1 MLKNYI
7 KIALRNLW
15 KDKLF
20 SVINIISLSIG
31 LSAAFV
37 IGLMVYYDFTFD
49 KFHEDDDR
57 IYRIVTRR
65 ESPSRIFHIAGTSTA
80 FPDVVREKFS
90 TVEQLTYFN
99 IWNPEKVSQWRS
111 NRVFKNPEFVVF
123 TDTTYFNLFEYE
135 WLAGSSSIALT
146 SPAQVVLSQKRAKRY
161 FPESKPEDVIGKV
174 LVYNDSVQATVTGV
188 VANFENRTDLVFEE
202 FISLP
207 TALKTGQVQQL
218 QSKTWNQ
225 LSSSDQVFIKL
236 KGNTDDKVVEQ
247 QLNDLYNAS
256 TSPNALWGVIYIKL
270 QALSDIHFNPDYS
283 IFPFSDKTAS
293 KPVLKSLILIAI
305 FLLSLGCF
313 NFINLK
319 TAQASQRAKEI
330 GVRKTLG
337 GSRRQLIAQFLVETF
352 LLTSCAAILSIFFSM
367 WLFDIFKD
375 FFPKGF
381 SVEIFLS
388 PVFIAASILFV
399 ILMVFASGVYPGFVL
414 SRFKPVAVLKGGE
427 VKLESKGSLRKA
439 ITVFQFSIA
448 QIFVISTLLVI
459 KQINFL
465 MSEDMG
471 FEKEAIAYVTTPDD
485 EYTLGKKQVLY
496 NKLSAIPE
504 IENLSIGG
512 MPPAS
517 TSSMGTTAN
526 FKDKAVE
533 LDIGVE
539 LLYGGTN
546 YLDFYGIEL
555 LAGRTILND
564 TIAEYVINE
573 ELMHALG
580 FNNPKDVL
588 DKSFSKPDKMIPIVG
603 VMRDFNQH
611 SLEVGIKPM
620 IFTGD
625 PLRKYYSQFRNIHF
639 KLPKDKTGN
648 SIAVLDKVSKAYQ
661 EIYPNDGVEIH
672 FVDEDIAKF
681 YDQEKRISKLLN
693 WATGLA
699 VLISCLGL
707 LGLVIHTTSR
717 RTKEIG
723 IRKVLGA
730 SILQINALLCT
741 DFLKLVIIAY
751 VIALPIAWWGL
762 QHWLEDYAYKTEMSW
777 WVFALSGLGMML
789 LAVLIM
795 SFKTLKAAIANPVK
809 ALRTE

>member
-1 MLKNYI
+1 
-7 KIALRNLW
+7 
-15 KDKLF
+15 
-20 SVINIISLSIG
+20 
-31 LSAAFV
+31 V

-49 KFHEDDDR
+49 KFHKDDKR

-80 FPDVVREKFS
+80 FPDVLREKIS

-99 IWNPEKVSQWRS
+99 IWNPEKVSQWGS
-111 NRVFKNPEFVVF
+111 NRVFENPEFVVF
-123 TDTTYFNLFEYE
+123 TDTTYFNLFKYQ
-135 WLAGSSSIALT
+135 WLAGSSSSALT

-161 FPESKPEDVIGKV
+161 FPESKPKDVIGKV

-188 VANFENRTDLVFEE
+188 VANFENRTDLKFEE
-202 FISLP
+202 FVSLP
-207 TALKTGQVQQL
+207 TASKTGQVQQL
-218 QSKTWNQ
+218 QSKTWDQ

-236 KGNTDDKVVEQ
+236 KENTDDKVVEQ

-256 TSPNALWGVIYIKL
+256 TSPNALWEVIYIKL

-305 FLLSLGCF
+305 FLLLLGCF

-319 TAQASQRAKEI
+319 TAQASQRSKEI

-352 LLTSCAAILSIFFSM
+352 LLTLCAAILSTFFSM

-414 SRFKPVAVLKGGE
+414 SRFKPVTVLKGGE
-427 VKLESKGSLRKA
+427 VRLESKGSLRKA

-526 FKDKAVE
+526 FKDKEVE

-580 FNNPKDVL
+580 FNNPMDVL
-588 DKSFSKPDKMIPIVG
+588 GKSFSKPDQMIPIVG
-603 VMRDFNQH
+603 VMRNFNQH

-625 PLRKYYSQFRNIHF
+625 PLRNYYSQFRNIHF

-648 SIAVLDKVSKAYQ
+648 GIAVLDKVSKAYQ
-661 EIYPNDGVEIH
+661 EIYPNDEVAIR

-693 WATGLA
+693 WATGLT

-741 DFLKLVIIAY
+741 DFLKLVIVAY

-762 QHWLEDYAYKTEMSW
+762 HQWLEDYAYKTEMSW

>member
-789 LAVLIM
+789 LAVLIV